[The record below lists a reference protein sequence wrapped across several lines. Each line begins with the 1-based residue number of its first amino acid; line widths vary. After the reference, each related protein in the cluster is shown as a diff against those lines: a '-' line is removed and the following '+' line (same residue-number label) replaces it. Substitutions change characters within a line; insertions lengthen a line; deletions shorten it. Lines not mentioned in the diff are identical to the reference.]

1 MPTSPLGGQLRQ
13 HGKDFARLQ
22 RLLDLLVPAALFQ
35 LFNPDANQQ
44 PLLLPSWLWVLILTA
59 AILPS
64 SGLYSS
70 FRSRSLFSLARHVT
84 RAWLLVLASLL
95 LLIFVTRT
103 SASFSRLDS
112 SLWALTSWFALQFT
126 HVGLRR
132 LLRWHRTRGGNTRA
146 LLYWGTAENASD
158 FQRQLLAAPW
168 MGLRLVVWF
177 SPIPMAPDDQPA
189 SLPRCSGGLLEMRR
203 WLDDHLVDAI
213 VFSHVPRNNL
223 TMDQLLEFFG
233 DTCLPVIYAP
243 AWARSAMRFAPDRI
257 GDIHCIDLW
266 GGERSLIDRQS
277 KRAMDLLLASVGL
290 LLVSPLLAVIALA
303 IAFTSPGPIL
313 FSQDRYGLDGR
324 RFRILKFRTMRV
336 VEAGDQPGLRQAT
349 RDDPRITPLGR
360 ILRRWSL
367 DELPQLFNV
376 IRGEMS
382 LVGPRPHAVD
392 HNEQYRRLIPGY
404 MQRHTFKPGI
414 TGLAQVEGWR
424 GETSDL
430 QSMARRIDAD
440 LRYQRDW
447 SLSLDIK
454 ILLKTILR
462 LRSPQAY

>member
-1 MPTSPLGGQLRQ
+1 MPFSPFAGQLRQ
-13 HGKDFARLQ
+13 HGKDLVRLQ
-22 RLLDLLVPAALFQ
+22 RLLDLLAPAALFH
-35 LFNPDANQQ
+35 LFNPDASLQ
-44 PLLLPSWLWVLILTA
+44 PLLLPSWVWVVALTA
-59 AILPS
+59 IILPI

-70 FRSRSLFSLARHVT
+70 FRSRSLLALAILVT
-84 RAWLLVLASLL
+84 RAWLLVLATLL

-112 SLWALTSWFALQFT
+112 SLWACASWLSLLFI
-126 HVGLRR
+126 HVGLLR
-132 LLRWHRTRGGNTRA
+132 LLRLHRARGGNTRA
-146 LLYWGTAENASD
+146 ILYWGTAENALD
-158 FQRQLLAAPW
+158 FQKQLLNAPW
-168 MGLRLVVWF
+168 MGLRMIVWF
-177 SPIPMAPDDQPA
+177 SPVPISPDDQPA
-189 SLPRCSGGLLEMRR
+189 LLPRCTGGLLEMRC
-203 WLDDHLVDAI
+203 WLDEHVVDAI

-223 TMDQLLEFFG
+223 TVDQLLEFFG

-243 AWARSAMRFAPDRI
+243 AWARSSMRFAPDRI

-266 GGERSLIDRQS
+266 GGDRSIIDRHA
-277 KRAMDLLLASVGL
+277 KRAMDLLLASVTL
-290 LLVSPLLAVIALA
+290 LLLSPLISLIAFAV
-303 IAFTSPGPIL
+303 AFTSSGPIL
-313 FSQDRYGLDGR
+313 FRQDRYGLDGR
-324 RFRILKFRTMRV
+324 RFRIFKFRTMRV
-336 VEAGDQPGLRQAT
+336 LEAGDQPGLRQAT
-349 RDDPRITPLGR
+349 RDDPRITSLGR

-376 IRGEMS
+376 LRGEMS
-382 LVGPRPHAVD
+382 MVGPRPHAVD

-404 MQRHTFKPGI
+404 MQRHAFKPGI

-447 SLSLDIK
+447 SLGLDIK
-454 ILLKTILR
+454 ILIKTILH

>member
-1 MPTSPLGGQLRQ
+1 M
-13 HGKDFARLQ
+13 
-22 RLLDLLVPAALFQ
+22 
-35 LFNPDANQQ
+35 
-44 PLLLPSWLWVLILTA
+44 WVLGLTA
-59 AILPS
+59 LILPTA
-64 SGLYSS
+64 GLYSS
-70 FRSRSLFSLARHVT
+70 FRSRSLFALALRVS
-84 RAWLLVLASLL
+84 RSWLLVLGSLL

-103 SASFSRLDS
+103 GASFSRLDS
-112 SLWALTSWFALQFT
+112 SLWAFFSWLLLLLT

-146 LLYWGTAENASD
+146 LLYWGTAENAVD
-158 FQRQLLAAPW
+158 FQRQLLSAPW

-177 SPIPMAPDDQPA
+177 SPVSMAPDEQPA
-189 SLPRCSGGLLEMRR
+189 CLPRCSGSLLEMRN
-203 WLDDHLVDAI
+203 WLDEHAVDAI

-243 AWARSAMRFAPDRI
+243 AWARSGMRFAPDRI

-277 KRAMDLLLASVGL
+277 KRFMDLLLASTGL
-290 LLVSPLLAVIALA
+290 VLVTPLLALISLA
-303 IAFTSPGPIL
+303 IVLTSPGPVL

-336 VEAGDQPGLRQAT
+336 LEAGDQPGLRQAT

-360 ILRRWSL
+360 VLRRWSL

-414 TGLAQVEGWR
+414 TGLAQVEGLR
-424 GETSDL
+424 GETSNL

-447 SLSLDIK
+447 SLSLDLK
-454 ILLKTILR
+454 ILIKTFLR

>member
-1 MPTSPLGGQLRQ
+1 MHASTLGGQLRQ
-13 HGKDFARLQ
+13 HGKDLSRLQ
-22 RLLDLLVPAALFQ
+22 RFLDLLGPAALFQ
-35 LFNPDANQQ
+35 LFNPDANHN
-44 PLLLPSWLWVLILTA
+44 PLLLPSWVWVLALTAVILTNA
-59 AILPS
+59 
-64 SGLYSS
+64 GLYSS
-70 FRSRSLFSLARHVT
+70 YRSRSLLAIARRVT
-84 RAWLLVLASLL
+84 RAWLLVLATLL
-95 LLIFVTRT
+95 LVVFVTRT
-103 SASFSRLDS
+103 STSFSRLDS
-112 SLWALTSWFALQFT
+112 SLWALVSWIALLVN

-132 LLRWHRTRGGNTRA
+132 LLRWHRARGGNTRT
-146 LLYWGTAENASD
+146 LLYWGTADNAVD
-158 FQRQLLAAPW
+158 FQGQLLAAPW
-168 MGLRLVVWF
+168 MGLRLVAWF
-177 SPIPMAPDDQPA
+177 SPVPMAPDDQPPT
-189 SLPRCSGGLLEMRR
+189 LPRCGGGLVEMRR
-203 WLDDHLVDAI
+203 WLDEQEVDAI

-243 AWARSAMRFAPDRI
+243 AWARSAMHFAPDRI

-266 GGERSLIDRQS
+266 GGERSLIDRQT
-277 KRAMDLLLASVGL
+277 KRAMDLLLAGFGVL
-290 LLVSPLLAVIALA
+290 LIAPILAVIAA
-303 IAFTSPGPIL
+303 AVAFTSPGPIL

-336 VEAGDQPGLRQAT
+336 LEAGDQPGLRQAT

-376 IRGEMS
+376 LRGEMS

-404 MQRHTFKPGI
+404 MQRHAFKPGI

-447 SLSLDIK
+447 SLSLDVK
-454 ILLKTILR
+454 ILIQTFLR

>member
-1 MPTSPLGGQLRQ
+1 MSASPLGGQLRQ
-13 HGKDFARLQ
+13 HGKDLARLQ
-22 RLLDLLVPAALFQ
+22 RILDLLLPAALFK
-35 LFNPDANQQ
+35 LFNPDATLQ
-44 PLLLPSWLWVLILTA
+44 PLLLPSWVWVIGLTA
-59 AILPS
+59 VILPTA
-64 SGLYSS
+64 GLYSS
-70 FRSRSLFSLARHVT
+70 FRSRSLVSLARRVT
-84 RAWLLVLASLL
+84 RAWLLVLATLL
-95 LLIFVTRT
+95 LVIFVTRT
-103 SASFSRLDS
+103 STAFSRLDS
-112 SLWALTSWFALQFT
+112 SLWALLSWLSLLVN

-132 LLRWHRTRGGNTRA
+132 LLRWHRARGGNTRA
-146 LLYWGTAENASD
+146 LLYWGTADNAAD
-158 FQRQLLAAPW
+158 FQQQLLDAPW

-177 SPIPMAPDDQPA
+177 SPVAMAPDDQPP
-189 SLPRCSGGLLEMRR
+189 SLPSCGGGLLEMRR

-243 AWARSAMRFAPDRI
+243 AWARSSMRFSPDRI

-277 KRAMDLLLASVGL
+277 KRAMDLILASSGL
-290 LLVSPLLAVIALA
+290 LLVAPLLTVIALA
-303 IAFTSPGPIL
+303 VALTSPGPV
-313 FSQDRYGLDGR
+313 FFTQDRYGLDGR
-324 RFRILKFRTMRV
+324 RFRIIKFRTMRV
-336 VEAGDQPGLRQAT
+336 LEPGDQFGLRQAT
-349 RDDPRITPLGR
+349 RDDPRITSLGR
-360 ILRRWSL
+360 FLRRWSL

-376 IRGEMS
+376 LRGEMS

-404 MQRHTFKPGI
+404 MQRHAFKPGI

-430 QSMARRIDAD
+430 QLMARRIDAD

-454 ILLKTILR
+454 ILIKTLLR
-462 LRSPQAY
+462 IRSPQAY